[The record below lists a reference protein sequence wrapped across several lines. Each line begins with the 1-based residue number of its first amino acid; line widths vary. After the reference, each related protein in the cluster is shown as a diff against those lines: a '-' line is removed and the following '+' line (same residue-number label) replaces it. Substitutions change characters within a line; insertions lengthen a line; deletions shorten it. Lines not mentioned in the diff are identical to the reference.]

1 VTVVLRTVADDPADV
16 IAALHEL
23 IEALDRR
30 IPDVTRVGENLIR
43 EQAADLRDQAV
54 RRIEELTR
62 TSTRH

>member
-1 VTVVLRTVADDPADV
+1 MSVVLRAVADDPADV

-30 IPDVTRVGENLIR
+30 IPDVTRVGESLIR

-62 TSTRH
+62 ASTRH